1 MKKHKLIKISTCWST
16 TSLTHRVEKLLN
28 ERVAAGYQIVTV
40 SFGVDV
46 WWRPTAYITLC
57 REE

>member
-16 TSLTHRVEKLLN
+16 ISLTKKVEQILD

-57 REE
+57 KEF